1 MLNIF
6 EYIKFVLF
14 KIVKP
19 VLSSFHN
26 YAIGHNITFQKY
38 ACYFLNNVQMCG
50 CFGFVFVGYL

>member
-1 MLNIF
+1 
-6 EYIKFVLF
+6 LF